1 MQLLQNHKVSFVPG
15 WDCHGLPIELKGKF
29 IYRKIYGNA
38 RVSIN
43 SYSCAHVLD
52 WWSNSYKLV
61 CIHETDYVIAAAVLK
76 SMDKETLSALTPI
89 KLRQKA
95 AKFAKATVDAQMKS
109 FKVDLTCEKLVSVL
123 VMFYTL
129 SVPIYKV

>member
-1 MQLLQNHKVSFVPG
+1 VQLLQNHKVSFIPG

-29 IYRKIYGNA
+29 ILQKGICKCSHFPSVTIIY
-38 RVSIN
+38 
-43 SYSCAHVLD
+43 
-52 WWSNSYKLV
+52 
-61 CIHETDYVIAAAVLK
+61 CIDATDICIYETDQVTSNNHKIKLLFYFSAVLK

-109 FKVDLTCEKLVSVL
+109 FKVINFLPSKL
-123 VMFYTL
+123 F
-129 SVPIYKV
+129 